1 MAKSSE
7 NSCTYRRAWV
17 LNLRAWKLWAEKSP
31 AYFVSTLLSAAG
43 LALAPYVTIWLSAR
57 IIAELAG
64 GRDARQLAFWAVLTV
79 SATAVLALLNG
90 LLKRWAAYEQT
101 RLYPRMTQ
109 HLSDKML
116 GMDYAQMDRQ
126 EVYDLYS
133 QIVQN
138 DMWSGYGLAQTLG
151 FFPDFCKAAA
161 QILGGIGFTLTLF
174 LTDVPAGSPLAVLNG
189 PLALVGVL
197 AAMVGAVLASTA
209 CVNASGL
216 RMSRQAANMRLAN
229 RHFNFYGVMALERKR
244 AADLRMYNQQEE
256 VCHHYM
262 QNNAFSRGGAL
273 ARRAMGDVGLLRALA
288 QALSAVLTGVVYL
301 FVCLKSWAG
310 AFDVGAVTQY
320 VGAATQLFGG
330 MRQRVMIAMALACK
344 PKLLIADEPTTAL
357 DVTIQAQI
365 LKLMNDLK
373 RQTGTSILF
382 ITHDLGVI
390 HEMAD
395 EVAVMY
401 CGQIVEKADAKEIFH
416 KSVYS
421 HPYTEG
427 LMISIPRLNTPKG
440 KKLDAIP
447 GAVPN
452 PLYLPKGCKFA
463 PRCKYCTQKCLE
475 EEPPLTEV
483 GPNHLVRCFYAE
495 KAVRQQNAK

>member
-1 MAKSSE
+1 MSLLEVKNLHTYFKTKKGIVKAVNDVTYSLDEGKTLGIVGESGSGKSVSAMSIIKLLDG
-7 NSCTYRRAWV
+7 NGWIDSGSVTFNGRDILSCTEKEMYHIRGNEISVIFQEPMTSLNPVFTVERQIGEV
-17 LNLRAWKLWAEKSP
+17 LRIHQNMSKKE
-31 AYFVSTLLSAAG
+31 AYA
-43 LALAPYVTIWLSAR
+43 
-57 IIAELAG
+57 
-64 GRDARQLAFWAVLTV
+64 
-79 SATAVLALLNG
+79 
-90 LLKRWAAYEQT
+90 
-101 RLYPRMTQ
+101 
-109 HLSDKML
+109 
-116 GMDYAQMDRQ
+116 
-126 EVYDLYS
+126 
-133 QIVQN
+133 
-138 DMWSGYGLAQTLG
+138 
-151 FFPDFCKAAA
+151 KAASLLA
-161 QILGGIGFTLTLF
+161 
-174 LTDVPAGSPLAVLNG
+174 DVKIPNP
-189 PLALVGVL
+189 
-197 AAMVGAVLASTA
+197 
-209 CVNASGL
+209 
-216 RMSRQAANMRLAN
+216 
-229 RHFNFYGVMALERKR
+229 ERVAKQ
-244 AADLRMYNQQEE
+244 YPFQ
-256 VCHHYM
+256 
-262 QNNAFSRGGAL
+262 
-273 ARRAMGDVGLLRALA
+273 
-288 QALSAVLTGVVYL
+288 LS
-301 FVCLKSWAG
+301 
-310 AFDVGAVTQY
+310 
-320 VGAATQLFGG
+320 GG

-440 KKLDAIP
+440 KRLDAIP